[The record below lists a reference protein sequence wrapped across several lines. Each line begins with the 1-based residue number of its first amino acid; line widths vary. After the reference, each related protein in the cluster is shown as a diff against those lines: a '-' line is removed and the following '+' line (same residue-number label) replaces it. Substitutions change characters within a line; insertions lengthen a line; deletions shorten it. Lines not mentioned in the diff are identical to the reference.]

1 MPIGTMHMMSRGL
14 GRPTPYTIILPEPDL
29 GPGPYPVLLQLHGKW
44 DDYQSW
50 LVKSRLASHVE
61 KLPLIVVLPDGGN
74 FWWSNVGAYLG
85 YEDYLTQDLR
95 AHITGTYPVRPGP
108 WALGGLSM
116 GGFGS
121 LHLALKHPELYCSVF
136 AHSSAIPTAS
146 VLQEWEPQLSAATVA
161 DMDCYRL
168 AAEAD
173 TARLPV
179 LSFDCGTDDGLID
192 QNRQFHARLDRL
204 GIAHNYTEHPGG
216 HTWDYWDLHVQTALQ
231 QHARVLD
238 LHPPISAA
246 PAETP
251 DAGNV
256 TGER

>member
-14 GRPTPYTIILPEPDL
+14 GRPTPYTVILPEPDL

-61 KLPLIVVLPDGGN
+61 PLPLIVVLPDGGN
-74 FWWSNVGAYLG
+74 FWWSNVGTYLA

-95 AHITGTYPVRPGP
+95 AHITNTYPVRPGP

-121 LHLALKHPELYCSVF
+121 VHLALKHPDLYCSVF
-136 AHSSAIPTAS
+136 AHSSPFFTAEE
-146 VLQEWEPQLSAATVA
+146 LREYEPQFSAATVA
-161 DMDCYRL
+161 DLDCYRL
-168 AAEAD
+168 A
-173 TARLPV
+173 TAVNTDRLPV

-192 QNRQFHARLDRL
+192 SNRRFHTYLETL
-204 GIAHNYTEHPGG
+204 GIAHSYTEHPGG
-216 HTWDYWDLHVQTALQ
+216 HTWGYWDLHVQTALR
-231 QHARVLD
+231 QHARVLG
-238 LHPPISAA
+238 IA
-246 PAETP
+246 PAAATP
-251 DAGNV
+251 SAQTSDVAEG
-256 TGER
+256 TGAA

>member
-1 MPIGTMHMMSRGL
+1 MPIGSMHIMSRGL

-85 YEDYLTQDLR
+85 YEDYLAEDLP
-95 AHITGTYPVRPGP
+95 AHIRNTYPVRPSP

-136 AHSSAIPTAS
+136 AHSSPFFTTEE
-146 VLQEWEPQLSAATVA
+146 LREREPQFSTVA
-161 DMDCYRL
+161 ADLDCYRL
-168 AAEAD
+168 AAEVNAD
-173 TARLPV
+173 RLPV
-179 LSFDCGTDDGLID
+179 LSFDCGTEDVLINS
-192 QNRQFHARLDRL
+192 NRRFHAHLETL
-204 GIAHNYTEHPGG
+204 GIPHNYTEHPGG
-216 HTWDYWDLHVQTALQ
+216 HTWDYWDRHVQTALQ
-231 QHARVLD
+231 QHARVLG
-238 LHPPISAA
+238 LQPAASAA
-246 PAETP
+246 PAQAP
-251 DAGNV
+251 DSGDMAGE
-256 TGER
+256 G